1 MHSGITPAARRGPT
15 VNLCRARRPD
25 GKNFQPRNKNKNK
38 GADAGGGGG
47 GDGDGDEGGVV
58 ILRFRH
64 VTEAAGQ

>member
-38 GADAGGGGG
+38 GTDAGGGGG
-47 GDGDGDEGGVV
+47 GDDDDDLERIIVV
-58 ILRFRH
+58 GKNP
-64 VTEAAGQ
+64 ADDY